1 MEHQALA
8 RKWRP
13 RSFDQMVGQEHV
25 LKALINALDQNRLHH
40 AYLFTGTRGVGKT
53 TVARILSKCLNCE
66 AGVSSTP
73 CNQCSTCNEIDE
85 GRCIDLIEVDA
96 ASRTKVEDTRDL
108 LENVQYAPTRA
119 RYKVYLIDEVHML
132 STHSFN
138 ALLKTLEEPPPHVKF
153 LLATTDP
160 QKLPVTVLSR
170 CLQFNLKNIASE
182 NIVGHLKHVLDQEE
196 IKCDESALW
205 QIGRAADGSMRDA
218 LSLVDQAIA
227 YGQNSVFEQDVSAM
241 LGTIDRGRIFNIV
254 EALIQEDAAV
264 LLSQVKELAEF
275 SPDYSM
281 VLEQLL
287 SVLHHTAIAQVVPEA
302 IDKNLEQSEQI
313 LSFAKQ
319 LTAEDLQ
326 LYYQIALTGRE
337 DLPLN
342 PDQKA
347 GLEMLLLRML
357 VFKPGSRSASAPGD
371 ARHNENITPE
381 GAKKKLSSKAVTPAE
396 MPRSSNNQSRSNH
409 SKGESKSAHA
419 LALVKGSARAAP
431 KLDLVVNNRVALD
444 DAIDDAS
451 VVTSGLQPEDAIENK
466 ATPESPEGPG
476 TIGRQNGATADTLH
490 ECQALSGT
498 TGNSSPD
505 KPNHVTEKATPDQI
519 SLSPD
524 KPLSLTGNDDWVRL
538 VQQVKLKGMSRNI
551 LMQCTFK
558 SRDSQSVHLIISD
571 QYIDLLNATHRQ
583 RIVTSLS
590 ETLGCSLD
598 VIIEAGE
605 TSDETPALYQQRLT
619 DDRLNEAKLALE
631 NDKNVQ
637 KLIEQFDAVLEID
650 SIVPL
655 D

>member
-66 AGVSSTP
+66 AGVSSIP

-182 NIVGHLKHVLDQEE
+182 QIVGHLKHVLDREE

-218 LSLVDQAIA
+218 LSLAEQAIA
-227 YGQNSVFEQDVSAM
+227 YGQNSVFEQDVSTM
-241 LGTIDRGRIFNIV
+241 LGTIDRGRIFNII

-287 SVLHHTAIAQVVPEA
+287 SVLHHTAVAQVVPEA
-302 IDKNLEQSEQI
+302 IDNNMEHSERI
-313 LSFAKQ
+313 VSFAKQ

-357 VFKPGSRSASAPGD
+357 VFKPGSRTASAADD
-371 ARHNENITPE
+371 AQPNDKITAK
-381 GAKKKLSSKAVTPAE
+381 GAKKKLSSKAAASAE
-396 MPRSSNNQSRSNH
+396 ISHASNQSGKLNSSR
-409 SKGESKSAHA
+409 GTSKSAHA

-431 KLDLVVNNRVALD
+431 KLDLIVNNRVALD
-444 DAIDDAS
+444 HTIDDAG
-451 VVTSGLQPEDAIENK
+451 VAVENK
-466 ATPESPEGPG
+466 ANPESPEDLG
-476 TIGRQNGATADTLH
+476 TIGDQDVSTADALH
-490 ECQALSGT
+490 EYQALDQS
-498 TGNSSPD
+498 TGNASLENRIETP
-505 KPNHVTEKATPDQI
+505 EATKTGACSASASRAV
-519 SLSPD
+519 SLAS
-524 KPLSLTGNDDWVRL
+524 NDDWVRL
-538 VQQVKLKGMSRNI
+538 AQQVKLKGMSRNI

-558 SRDSQSVHLIISD
+558 NMDSECIRLSISD
-571 QYIDLLNATHRQ
+571 QYLGLLNATHKQ
-583 RIVTSLS
+583 RIVATLID
-590 ETLGCSLD
+590 TLGRSLD
-598 VIIEAGE
+598 VKIEAGV
-605 TSDETPALYQQRLT
+605 TADETPAVYQQRLT

-637 KLIEQFDAVLEID
+637 QLIEQFDAVLEVD